1 MALCEGLNGTPHPR
15 ARPSGGVSGNCRVG
29 RSACGRCREVGH
41 TLGLMARTLITGMS
55 GAGKSTLLVEL
66 AQRGHKVV
74 DTDYDGWENPH
85 GFWDEPRMTALL
97 ASEPGLFVSGTVEN
111 QGTFYDRFDHVVLL
125 SVPVDVLLRRVTA
138 RTNNPYGRTPED
150 QAEIRRYVVE
160 VEPLLRAGASVELDA
175 QQSATEL
182 ANILEQLISNAGQS
196 AVR

>member
-1 MALCEGLNGTPHPR
+1 
-15 ARPSGGVSGNCRVG
+15 
-29 RSACGRCREVGH
+29 
-41 TLGLMARTLITGMS
+41 MARTLITGMS

-66 AQRGHKVV
+66 ARRGHKTV
-74 DTDYDGWENPH
+74 DTDYDGWEDAH
-85 GFWDEPRMTALL
+85 RFWDEPRMTALL
-97 ASEPGLFVSGTVEN
+97 ETEPDVFVSGTVEN

-125 SVPVDVLLRRVTA
+125 SVPVDVLLIRVTA
-138 RTNNPYGRTPED
+138 RTNNPYGRTPEE